1 MADEE
6 IRLRQKKCLALIAC
20 KALYIN
26 VRAYFFLTAASSM
39 GFITALPG

>member
-1 MADEE
+1 MTDEK

-26 VRAYFFLTAASSM
+26 IQAYFFLTAASSM
-39 GFITALPG
+39 GFITSLPG